1 MGSVVRLP
9 HHRHY
14 SRPERNHPRIDERRH
29 APGEEVT
36 LCGWFVIAYGLGLFA
51 CIAFAL
57 WSIGA

>member
-14 SRPERNHPRIDERRH
+14 ARPERGPRIDERRN

-36 LCGWFVIAYGLGLFA
+36 LAGWFVIAYGLGLFA